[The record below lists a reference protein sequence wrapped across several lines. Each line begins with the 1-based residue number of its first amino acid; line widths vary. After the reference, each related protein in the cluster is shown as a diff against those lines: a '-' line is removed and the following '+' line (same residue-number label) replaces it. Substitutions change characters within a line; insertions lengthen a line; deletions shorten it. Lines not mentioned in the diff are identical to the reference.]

1 MGQALAETR
10 LVERPGRPAG
20 LLFCVVLMLIVAP
33 LGWAMFYAVFARFPG
48 QDWVVFHTA
57 AQRFFAGDL
66 GLLLEPHR
74 FTAEINRSH
83 AAWLGAPLE
92 FHPWVDPPP
101 SLLLFLP
108 FGLLPYMVSYWS
120 FLALSAAAM
129 VSALWPW
136 APTARRRA
144 LLFAGVAL
152 SPFTA
157 FNIGAGQLGFMIT
170 ALLVGG
176 VWLMPRR
183 PVLAGLLFSLVAL
196 KPTFG
201 LMIPVALL
209 AGRHWRALVSCTA
222 GVIVLCTAS
231 VLAFGLDLWGGW
243 FGFVAG
249 FDPRF
254 AGVVD
259 ALHRFDQSVFTSLHT
274 LGAAPG
280 MANAAQIGAVLL
292 GVGCVWVAFAR
303 PMTRQSRLVVLLC
316 AAMLAG
322 PHVAGYDAVMLAVA
336 STLVLLDVERGQA
349 GASMLW
355 LGTAV
360 WLSAAITPPALIAVL
375 GQPWLT
381 ALSACMPLLTAAL
394 MIAVLL
400 QALSPTILDAA
411 LLPLSSS
418 ALAAA
423 KPAGSARAAMLSAR

>member
-1 MGQALAETR
+1 MGQALAGT
-10 LVERPGRPAG
+10 LPTERPGRPAG
-20 LLFCVVLMLIVAP
+20 LRFCVVSMLIVAP

-57 AQRFFAGDL
+57 AQRFLAGDL
-66 GLLLEPHR
+66 SLLLEPHR

-108 FGLLPYMVSYWS
+108 FGLLPYMVSYCL
-120 FLALSAAAM
+120 FLTFSATAM
-129 VSALWPW
+129 VAALWPW
-136 APTARRRA
+136 APAAPSRA
-144 LLFAGVAL
+144 LLFAGVGL

-170 ALLVGG
+170 ALLAGG

-201 LMIPVALL
+201 LMIPFALL
-209 AGRHWRALVSCTA
+209 AGRHWRAMVSCTA
-222 GVIVLCTAS
+222 GVIVLCVAS
-231 VLAFGLDLWGGW
+231 VLAFGLDLWRGW

-254 AGVVD
+254 AGVVE
-259 ALHRFDQSVFTSLHT
+259 ALHRFDQSVFTSLDT
-274 LGAAPG
+274 LGAPHG
-280 MANAAQIGAVLL
+280 MANAAQIGAMLL
-292 GVGCVWVAFAR
+292 GASGVWVAFAWPLAWR
-303 PMTRQSRLVVLLC
+303 SRVVVLLC

-322 PHVAGYDAVMLAVA
+322 PHVAGYDAVMLALA
-336 STLVLLDVERGQA
+336 STLVLIDVHRDEA
-349 GASMLW
+349 GSSRLW
-355 LGTAV
+355 LATGV

-394 MIAVLL
+394 MIDVLRHAWPPSNRL
-400 QALSPTILDAA
+400 AH
-411 LLPLSSS
+411 
-418 ALAAA
+418 AAA
-423 KPAGSARAAMLSAR
+423 PCYPPADGTPA